1 MDTPWWWSIHHQ
13 CPCPLELPIATP
25 TSPMRPFKTLRFCQ
39 WKTQKNMK
47 HSANQIE
54 KSSCFVLSNNFALV
68 EPFVSMKMCLIS
80 ICKQQSLSIRF
91 QRILKPRKYKLP
103 LLSLQ
108 LQHTVLLVCAT
119 LQWRVMGNIFLLYC
133 WSYQASC
140 SCFIPLLWWEGGMS
154 VFFRLSILIYQFF
167 ILILIYR

>member
-1 MDTPWWWSIHHQ
+1 
-13 CPCPLELPIATP
+13 
-25 TSPMRPFKTLRFCQ
+25 MRPFKTLRFCQ

-91 QRILKPRKYKLP
+91 KESSNQENINYLFCLYSYSIRFCWCVLP
-103 LLSLQ
+103 FNEESW
-108 LQHTVLLVCAT
+108 AT
-119 LQWRVMGNIFLLYC
+119 F
-133 WSYQASC
+133 
-140 SCFIPLLWWEGGMS
+140 SCFTVDPIKHHVHVLYHCYGGRGECQCFLDYLYS
-154 VFFRLSILIYQFF
+154 FTNFLF
-167 ILILIYR
+167 